1 MANDGSA
8 AGEGVRAVRP
18 PAGSAPAHAEQAR
31 QRTVGAAVQLG
42 TEVSIN
48 LGSALAGLVIPI
60 VGAPI
65 VVAARQLVMA
75 AVLLPFYRPKR
86 AELSWRR
93 LWPAIA
99 LGVALA
105 AMNLSFYQAV
115 HILGLGIAATIEFLG
130 PLTLALV
137 TSRRLLD
144 VICAIA
150 AGGGVFLLT
159 GFDGTVDGWGIL
171 LALTAAAAWA
181 AYIVLTR
188 RVATRLPGLEGLTVG
203 GIVSLVILLPLAAAT
218 IDPGAFDW
226 QVIALLVGVGILSSA
241 LPYSLDTFILR
252 RITPR
257 LYAIITAFGPVVAA
271 VFGWLI
277 LAEQFTVLEVVAI
290 AIVCTA
296 AGTAIA
302 TQREQPGPRPS
313 DLARAAEITP

>member
-1 MANDGSA
+1 VTDQTAPD
-8 AGEGVRAVRP
+8 AG
-18 PAGSAPAHAEQAR
+18 AHAAR
-31 QRTVGAAVQLG
+31 RRSVGAATQLG

-48 LGSALAGLVIPI
+48 LGSALAGLVIPV
-60 VGAPI
+60 VGAFV

-75 AVLLPFYRPKR
+75 AVLLPFYRPTR
-86 AELSWRR
+86 AGLTWRR
-93 LWPAIA
+93 LWPALM

-105 AMNLSFYQAV
+105 VMNVTFYQSV
-115 HILGLGIAATIEFLG
+115 HLLGLGIAATIEFLG
-130 PLTLALV
+130 PLSLALV

-144 VICAIA
+144 VICAVA
-150 AGGGVFLLT
+150 AGVGVVLLT
-159 GFDGTVDGWGIL
+159 GFDGQIDAWGVA

-188 RVATRLPGLEGLTVG
+188 RVATRLPGLEGLTVA
-203 GIVSLVILLPLAAAT
+203 GIVSLAILLPVAIVTLDVSA
-218 IDPGAFDW
+218 IDGN
-226 QVIALLVGVGILSSA
+226 VVALLVGVGILSSA

-277 LAEQFTVLEVVAI
+277 LSEQFTALEVLAI
-290 AIVCTA
+290 AIVCAA

-302 TQREQPGPRPS
+302 TQRDRPTPVP
-313 DLARAAEITP
+313 DLERVAEITP